1 MKQPYIIEKMIIITY
16 SGNKIPLEIKD
27 NIIMDKPKRV
37 LKESILDQFS
47 SLEDKPVKVILKT
60 RTV

>member
-16 SGNKIPLEIKD
+16 SGNKIPLEIKE
-27 NIIMDKPKRV
+27 NIIMDKPKRL

-47 SLEDKPVKVILKT
+47 SLDDKPVKVILKT

>member
-16 SGNKIPLEIKD
+16 SGNKIPLEIKG
-27 NIIMDKPKRV
+27 NIIMDKPKRI
-37 LKESILDQFS
+37 LKERILDQFS

>member
-1 MKQPYIIEKMIIITY
+1 MIQPYIIEKMIIITY
-16 SGNKIPLEIKD
+16 SGNKIPLEIRD
-27 NIIMDKPKRV
+27 NIIMDKPKRI
-37 LKESILDQFS
+37 LKESILDQLS

>member
-16 SGNKIPLEIKD
+16 SGNKIPLEIKG
-27 NIIMDKPKRV
+27 NIIMDKPKRI

-47 SLEDKPVKVILKT
+47 SLEDKPVNVILKT

>member
-27 NIIMDKPKRV
+27 NIIMDKPKRI
-37 LKESILDQFS
+37 LKESILDQLS

>member
-16 SGNKIPLEIKD
+16 SGNKIPLEIKG
-27 NIIMDKPKRV
+27 NIIMDKPKRI

>member
-27 NIIMDKPKRV
+27 NIIMDKPKRL

-47 SLEDKPVKVILKT
+47 SLDDKPVKVILKT

>member
-27 NIIMDKPKRV
+27 NIIMDKPKRL

>member
-16 SGNKIPLEIKD
+16 SGNKIPLEIKE
-27 NIIMDKPKRV
+27 NIIMDKPKRL
-37 LKESILDQFS
+37 LKESILDQLS